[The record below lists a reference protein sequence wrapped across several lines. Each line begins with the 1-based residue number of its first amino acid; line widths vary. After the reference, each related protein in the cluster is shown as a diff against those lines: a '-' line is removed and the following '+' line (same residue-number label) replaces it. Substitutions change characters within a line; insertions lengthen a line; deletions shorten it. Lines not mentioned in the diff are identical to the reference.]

1 MTHFVKTEVLGNSSW
16 TSLGTWCETIS
27 LEKWNMIMNEFAL
40 YLIVFFG
47 VSSALQAGRDESGH
61 VDEAQVVID
70 AKASVPPL

>member
-1 MTHFVKTEVLGNSSW
+1 
-16 TSLGTWCETIS
+16 
-27 LEKWNMIMNEFAL
+27 MIMNEFAL
-40 YLIVFFG
+40 YLISFFG